1 MEASTAMLERLHCS
15 ESSGSTEV
23 RVCKLTQIVPVERV
37 EKLKSFHRQPIII
50 YNRSVI
56 EN

>member
-1 MEASTAMLERLHCS
+1 MLERLHCS